1 MRRPLT
7 ILAAGTMLLAAC
19 GGEAETTQTA
29 AAPAAAGDAEAFEAF
44 AACLEEQGI
53 EAGGVGARGG
63 FGGQRPD
70 GVPAQPPTELPTDLP
85 TDLPSGAPT
94 DLPTDRPEV
103 STEDMAARQA
113 CAEEAGIGA
122 GGGFPGGGRMR
133 PGAATEE

>member
-1 MRRPLT
+1 MRRRGRDHPDRR
-7 ILAAGTMLLAAC
+7 G
-19 GGEAETTQTA
+19 
-29 AAPAAAGDAEAFEAF
+29 AEAFEAF

-53 EAGGVGARGG
+53 EAGGVGVRGG

-70 GVPAQPPTELPTDLP
+70 GVPAEPPTELP

-94 DLPTDRPEV
+94 DPPTDRPEV

-113 CAEEAGIGA
+113 CAEEAGIGV

-133 PGAATEE
+133 PGAASEE